1 MKITEKQLKKII
13 SESVKKVIAEE
24 MVAQQAPAQTQ
35 SPRQL
40 LETAWSGLVDLKGA
54 IVQLSNNGGIPNI
67 LRNEQ
72 VNAAYMKMQNSLTA
86 LARLIK

>member
-13 SESVKKVIAEE
+13 SESVNMVIAEE
-24 MVAQQAPAQTQ
+24 MAAQQAPAQ

-54 IVQLSNNGGIPNI
+54 IVQLSNNGTIPNI

-72 VNAAYMKMQNSLTA
+72 VNAAYIKMQNSLTA